1 MTYEELTKEDN
12 FAIFAKVEFQ
22 KVTEDAH
29 LPEYSR
35 AGDAAMDCYANVNVT
50 VPPFTL
56 EEGLGRV
63 LVPLGF
69 KVAIPKG
76 WVGDIRPRSGL
87 ALKNGITVLNTPGT
101 IDSNYRGEVGAI
113 LVNTT
118 TKPFEIKKGERV
130 CQMIC
135 HPIFDTSIIN
145 KSQYVWVEEVDE
157 LDSTNRGEGG
167 FGSSGK

>member
-1 MTYEELTKEDN
+1 MTYEELKKEEDS
-12 FAIFAKVEFQ
+12 AIFARVEFQ

-35 AGDAAMDCYANVNVT
+35 AGDAAMDCYANADVT

-87 ALKNGITVLNTPGT
+87 ALKSGITVLNTPGT

-118 TKPFEIKKGERV
+118 TKPFEIKKDDRV

-135 HPIFDTSIIN
+135 HPIYDVNQFG
-145 KSQYVWVEEVDE
+145 KSQYVWVKEVDE

>member
-1 MTYEELTKEDN
+1 MTYEELKKEDDS
-12 FAIFAKVEFQ
+12 AIFARVEFQ

-87 ALKNGITVLNTPGT
+87 ALKSGITVLNTPGT

-135 HPIFDTSIIN
+135 HPIYDADQVG
-145 KSQYVWVEEVDE
+145 KSQYIWVKEVNE